1 MEFNVEEMALLAVFD
16 TGNRAKT
23 IAEMQEMKNLLE
35 STISRL
41 NRMTDEEYRELE
53 IIEEEDS
60 DDDSEYI

>member
-16 TGNRAKT
+16 TGNRAET
-23 IAEMQEMKNLLE
+23 IAEMQEMKNLLD

>member
-1 MEFNVEEMALLAVFD
+1 MEFNVEEMALLAAFD
-16 TGNRAKT
+16 TGDRAET

-60 DDDSEYI
+60 DDDSEYV